1 MTDPLSALDPAS
13 RRTIQVFRDAS
24 LEFRAAGMQA
34 LFTED
39 CEFVGALSAGPLR
52 GPKVIEAHI
61 RQVFKGVAASGV
73 PRSRGLA
80 VEGRQV
86 VFEWEIL
93 DPNDGGTGAA
103 PGRFTLLLDD
113 SGLISRI
120 KVEWNPKSLPRRT
133 NPK

>member
-13 RRTIQVFRDAS
+13 RQTIQAFRDAS

-34 LFTED
+34 LFAED
-39 CEFVGALSAGPLR
+39 CEFVGALSAGSLR

-61 RQVFKGVAASGV
+61 RQVFKGVATSGV

-80 VEGRQV
+80 VQGRQV

-93 DPNDGGTGAA
+93 DPHEGPAEPA

>member
-1 MTDPLSALDPAS
+1 
-13 RRTIQVFRDAS
+13 
-24 LEFRAAGMQA
+24 MQA
-34 LFTED
+34 LFAED
-39 CEFVGALSAGPLR
+39 CEFVGALSAGSLR

-61 RQVFKGVAASGV
+61 RQVFKGVATSGV

-86 VFEWEIL
+86 VFEWEIH
-93 DPNDGGTGAA
+93 DPDDA
-103 PGRFTLLLDD
+103 PAGPALGRFTLLLDD

-120 KVEWNPKSLPRRT
+120 RSEWDPKSLPRRT